1 MKHMKKFLA
10 LALVALSIFAV
21 AIPAMA
27 AVDKWVSASPDV
39 NFRNDTSTASNTLI
53 RRIPQGA
60 TVTEHSTSTVGGV
73 AWSYITFGN
82 QEGYVQSQY
91 LTSGQSPYARP
102 TNVTQAFSR
111 DTLAMNSN
119 RYLYMVKNVQACMM
133 WAGYL
138 SASGID
144 GKFGTATYNAV
155 RQYQASRGLG
165 VDGKV
170 GPQTRTALWNE
181 YGNSMLVHSG
191 YMK

>member
-1 MKHMKKFLA
+1 
-10 LALVALSIFAV
+10 
-21 AIPAMA
+21 
-27 AVDKWVSASPDV
+27 
-39 NFRNDTSTASNTLI
+39 
-53 RRIPQGA
+53 
-60 TVTEHSTSTVGGV
+60 
-73 AWSYITFGN
+73 
-82 QEGYVQSQY
+82 
-91 LTSGQSPYARP
+91 
-102 TNVTQAFSR
+102 
-111 DTLAMNSN
+111 
-119 RYLYMVKNVQACMM
+119 MM